1 MTFPIRLLP
10 EAKAEFDSAADW
22 YEQKQ
27 KGLGI
32 DFILRVGEVFKRIA
46 GNPGMHPVV
55 YKDVRRALLK
65 KFPYVV
71 LYREDQG
78 EIIVIAVFH
87 TSRNPAVWQSRV

>member
-10 EAKAEFDSAADW
+10 EAKAEFDLPTGN
-22 YEQKQ
+22 EQKQ

-32 DFILRVGEVFKRIA
+32 DLIVRVGEVFKRIA
-46 GNPGMHPVV
+46 GNPRMHPVV
-55 YKDVRRALLK
+55 YKDVRRALVK
-65 KFPYVV
+65 KFPYLV